1 MDNDRVMLGVLI
13 LILIIV
19 GSNLV
24 MYGIVR
30 GTIRGGESNWM
41 KAIRKSLD
49 KPLDGP
55 ANKSI
60 DELRKKMEELQG
72 KNGEKRE

>member
-13 LILIIV
+13 LFLIIV

-30 GTIRGGESNWM
+30 GMIRGGESNWM
-41 KAIRKSLD
+41 KSIRKSLD
-49 KPLDGP
+49 KPLEGP
-55 ANKSI
+55 ANKSM